1 MIRPLTLLLTF
12 VLTALLAVTARAE
25 PVTYSFDP
33 GHTYIGINWNHLG
46 FSTQRARF
54 GEFSGTLVLDEEDP
68 ANSSVSISIR
78 IDSLDT
84 GIAKLDEELV
94 GPEFFDAESYP
105 VAEFESDRIEVVGDG
120 MALVHGSLTLK
131 GQSHPL
137 TLEVVLNQIGENP
150 INNRRT
156 AGFEAE
162 GVVDRTIYGIDKY
175 APAVSADIGLTIA
188 AEAAVAE

>member
-1 MIRPLTLLLTF
+1 MIRPLTILLTF

-25 PVTYSFDP
+25 PVTYTFDP
-33 GHTYIGINWNHLG
+33 GHTYIGISWNHLG

-54 GEFSGTLVLDEEDP
+54 GEFSGTLVLDEDNP
-68 ANSSVSISIR
+68 ANSSVSVSIR
-78 IDSLDT
+78 IDSIDT
-84 GIAKLDEELV
+84 GVARLDEELV

-105 VAEFESDRIEVVGDG
+105 VADFASDRIELVGEKL
-120 MALVHGSLTLK
+120 ALIHGRLTLK
-131 GQSHPL
+131 GQTHPL
-137 TLEVVLNQIGENP
+137 TLEVALNQIGENP

-162 GVVDRTIYGIDKY
+162 GVVDRTIFGIDKY
-175 APAVSADIGLTIA
+175 APAVGTEIGLTIS

>member
-1 MIRPLTLLLTF
+1 MIRPLAILLTF
-12 VLTALLAVTARAE
+12 VLTTLLALTARAE
-25 PVTYSFDP
+25 PVTYTFDP
-33 GHTYIGINWNHLG
+33 SHTYIGISWNHLG

-68 ANSSVSISIR
+68 ANSSVSVSIR

-84 GIAKLDEELV
+84 GVDRLDEELM
-94 GPEFFDAESYP
+94 GPDFFDAETYP
-105 VAEFESDRIEVVGDG
+105 VADFESERVELAGENTAVI
-120 MALVHGSLTLK
+120 HGALTLK

-137 TLEVVLNQIGENP
+137 TLDVMLNQIGANP

-156 AGFEAE
+156 AGFEATS
-162 GVVDRTIYGIDKY
+162 VIDRMEYGIDKY
-175 APAVSADIGLTIA
+175 VPAVSAEIGLDIS